1 MKSDQDYESEIL
13 ELTYEIDKYKKALID
28 SGFDYYDF
36 NLQTGQAEQ
45 SFIIG
50 ESLGLQP
57 DEYDTMEKRS
67 SYFHPDDLKRNL
79 EEINRA
85 ANGEIDKFDVQSRL
99 FRKDGTL
106 LWLQHTGT
114 ISRHPVTG
122 ENHLVGILR
131 DITTEK
137 ANVDYIKYLAE
148 FDGLTGAYNSRGG
161 LEQLE
166 RYVDEYKTVTIIY
179 IDLDE
184 FKWINDNYGHQTG
197 DNVLKEFCKKMNTCM
212 PKESFLVRL
221 GGDEF
226 LCVIPNQ
233 NTAEA
238 KETVDQIMSAPVIYG
253 NDPQNKLFFSYG
265 IATFDREKHDN
276 LDLFIRDADEEMY
289 RFKKAKKYLK

>member
-1 MKSDQDYESEIL
+1 MKAEKDYKRQIL

-67 SYFHPDDLKRNL
+67 TYFHPDDLKRNL
-79 EEINRA
+79 EEINRT

-99 FRKDGTL
+99 FRKDGTI

-131 DITTEK
+131 DVTTEK
-137 ANVDYIKYLAE
+137 ANVDYIKYLAD
-148 FDGLTGAYNSRGG
+148 FDGLTGAYNSRSG
-161 LEQLE
+161 LEKLK
-166 RYVDEYKTVTIIY
+166 RYVNTYKTVTIIY

-184 FKWINDNYGHQTG
+184 FKYINDNYGHQTG
-197 DNVLKEFCKKMNTCM
+197 DNVLKEFCKKINACM
-212 PKESFLVRL
+212 PKESYLVRL

-226 LCVIPNQ
+226 LCVISNQ
-233 NTAEA
+233 NMTET
-238 KETVDQIMSAPVIYG
+238 KEIVDKIISTPVIYG
-253 NDPQNKLFFSYG
+253 TDQQNMLFFSYG
-265 IATFDREKHDN
+265 IATYDQEKHET
-276 LDLFIRDADEEMY
+276 LDFFIRDADEQMY
-289 RFKKAKKYLK
+289 RFKKSIKNSK